1 MKEPITIYIV
11 EDELLIAACLKDQ
24 LLSTGYKVL
33 GTATRGENSIQA
45 IRELKNEGQEPEV
58 VLMDIH
64 LRGNLDGIET
74 ARLISEEFHC
84 AIIFITGQSSK
95 EVYDRSFHIKPF
107 GYVLKPYD
115 LEQMIMIIEIAA
127 YQRKLEIENL
137 EIREKLEKH
146 LNEKI
151 RENTEVLELY
161 ETITENTLLGIWV
174 LQDEKVI
181 FANKAIANLFGYTL
195 EEISTFN
202 ERDLLG
208 LLHPDD
214 RSRLL
219 DLARKRL
226 QGETPPQHA
235 LFRIFRKDGETRWMK
250 TFVRRIQ
257 HRGKPALH
265 QTYLD
270 ITEYVHFDPN
280 KPVIHD
286 EES

>member
-1 MKEPITIYIV
+1 
-11 EDELLIAACLKDQ
+11 
-24 LLSTGYKVL
+24 
-33 GTATRGENSIQA
+33 
-45 IRELKNEGQEPEV
+45 
-58 VLMDIH
+58 
-64 LRGNLDGIET
+64 
-74 ARLISEEFHC
+74 
-84 AIIFITGQSSK
+84 
-95 EVYDRSFHIKPF
+95 
-107 GYVLKPYD
+107 
-115 LEQMIMIIEIAA
+115 MIMIIEIAA